1 MLKSLAS
8 STSKIQLISRGF
20 GQVDGE
26 KDCENKLKGRKVQE
40 ENQSAKLDR
49 AKEQE
54 EKQEIT

>member
-1 MLKSLAS
+1 M
-8 STSKIQLISRGF
+8 SRRF
-20 GQVDGE
+20 GKVDGE
-26 KDCENKLKGRKVQE
+26 QDRENNLGRGKVQE